1 MAGKDSTVVRSRRT
15 GYADGFHQR
24 LIEMLKVSGF
34 ETTDDQLKMLVT
46 VTDKQPRTVA
56 NWLDRKTIPR
66 PENINKILSGLSM
79 WDAFGWL
86 CLGDGH
92 GPDPYA
98 VKVVS
103 AMQKMTEWERGKL
116 VRMGLRLINQDP
128 KVKRLLDLVDR
139 GQIGR
144 TEFFR
149 LM

>member
-1 MAGKDSTVVRSRRT
+1 MVNTDARPRRS

-34 ETTDDQLKMLVT
+34 ETADDQLKSLVT
-46 VTDKQPRTVA
+46 ITDKQPRTVA

-79 WDAFGWL
+79 WPAFDWL

-92 GPDPYA
+92 GPDPWI
-98 VKVVS
+98 VKTIS
-103 AMQKMTEWERGKL
+103 AMKKMTDWERGKF
-116 VRMGLRLINQDP
+116 VRMVLRIKNQDP
-128 KVKRLLDLVDR
+128 KVNRLLDLVDR